1 MAKSESSQSGGKR
14 QLLAILEGRPCP
26 NCSDGELERDTYKT
40 KQAVVCDS
48 CGMPQAQVWSTAL
61 E

>member
-14 QLLAILEGRPCP
+14 QLLAILEGRTCP
-26 NCSDGELERDTYKT
+26 NCSEGVLERDTYKS
-40 KQAVVCDS
+40 KRAVVCGE
-48 CGMPQAQVWSTAL
+48 CGTPQAQVWSPTA